1 MEFCSAATH
10 KCIGKLTIMTREEMI
25 EAIGGIVQPFK
36 QRETLYAIADELGV
50 KAKRNS
56 CPKCA
61 KDLWNILREELGL
74 IDNAAEESDFNGY
87 EYIYLPDRPQSWNGH
102 IMDQDTPVEIIEKFL
117 KQFPNGYY
125 RKVVRTENEETINN
139 QE

>member
-1 MEFCSAATH
+1 
-10 KCIGKLTIMTREEMI
+10 MTREEMI
-25 EAIGGIVQPFK
+25 EAVNGIKQPYK
-36 QRETLYAIADELGV
+36 QREKLYGIAGELGIRF
-50 KAKRNS
+50 KRNN

-61 KDLWNILREELGL
+61 KDLWNIIREELGL

-125 RKVVRTENEETINN
+125 RKVEKAENNDNN
-139 QE
+139 TDNNE